1 MTQGKRILV
10 NVIATYGRSLYSLA
24 IGLFTA
30 RWILQALGSED
41 YGLVGLVGGMVG
53 FVSVFNAILAS
64 AVGRFYAVSVGAAR
78 QVGGAGVEDCRK
90 WFNTAL
96 LVHTC
101 IPIFLICVGLPV
113 GFWMIN
119 EFLVIPEGRISACRI
134 IWCFTCLSSF
144 VGMFTV
150 PFQAMYTA
158 KQEIAELT
166 VYGVVATTFNAI
178 FLYYMVSH
186 PGFWLVKYSM
196 WAAFVSVAPH
206 LIIAVRAV
214 VKYPECKFRVKYLYD
229 KGRITSLAK
238 YAVARFWSDFSSM
251 LSVQGQ
257 SLLVNKFMGVNYN
270 AAMSIGSRVAGQ
282 ALTLANSLSG
292 AFWPAIA
299 NKCGENRPEEARM
312 FSGVA
317 CRMGA
322 VLVLVFALPLCV
334 EIDEVLK
341 LWLITP
347 PDFSGWIVIAVL
359 FRMCFLRMTDGYWMM
374 ILGTG
379 KGVMAYSWTIGWAE
393 IGLLLVSWI
402 CFICGFNMWS
412 IVAGY
417 VFSTVTCVVVR
428 LIYGRI
434 LLSMSVR
441 HWILNVL
448 LPTGVVASLSV
459 IVALCVRSMISPS
472 LFRVVISTCLCEMIF
487 LPSVWFFVL
496 TPTERDI
503 VAKRMVGGV
512 KRFLS

>member
-1 MTQGKRILV
+1 
-10 NVIATYGRSLYSLA
+10 
-24 IGLFTA
+24 
-30 RWILQALGSED
+30 
-41 YGLVGLVGGMVG
+41 
-53 FVSVFNAILAS
+53 
-64 AVGRFYAVSVGAAR
+64 
-78 QVGGAGVEDCRK
+78 
-90 WFNTAL
+90 
-96 LVHTC
+96 
-101 IPIFLICVGLPV
+101 
-113 GFWMIN
+113 
-119 EFLVIPEGRISACRI
+119 
-134 IWCFTCLSSF
+134 
-144 VGMFTV
+144 MFTV

-312 FSGVA
+312 FSDVA